1 MRVASRC
8 NFVADCECGRKVS
21 YCDKVV
27 RFKLITGLMDIEI
40 KEDILSIEDESLE
53 KRYKPLKI
61 RKVVDSRRRQL
72 ELPNHRVRS
81 VWLKRRMMSMKVV
94 NVHIVVGEAMVLAG
108 KKERIHALPSTN
120 LVINAES
127 KVFFVQS
134 VDPINKRKRDR
145 LMKSKMVT
153 LATVIKM
160 VTIATSIRLALWCT
174 VQE

>member
-1 MRVASRC
+1 
-8 NFVADCECGRKVS
+8 
-21 YCDKVV
+21 
-27 RFKLITGLMDIEI
+27 
-40 KEDILSIEDESLE
+40 
-53 KRYKPLKI
+53 
-61 RKVVDSRRRQL
+61 
-72 ELPNHRVRS
+72 
-81 VWLKRRMMSMKVV
+81 MSMKVV
-94 NVHIVVGEAMVLAG
+94 NVHIVVGEATVLAG